1 MFGPVLREMLRTG
14 ATLGHHPTV
23 HIAVESS
30 AATPGT
36 TVLDAVARAPHD
48 RADEP
53 FEPVGG
59 AAASNLINVP
69 ALTTLVRSFAAQY
82 YGDAE
87 ATAAFAT
94 QTLAEI
100 RPGERLLSANAQVFL
115 AVAEWLRGQAHRG
128 RTRHRVQR
136 HRVARDRPAHND
148 RVELPLA
155 GTDPACPGPPD
166 AAVQTCEQALDTL
179 VTAGRPAPAA
189 GPGYVGLAD
198 IAYQREREILV
209 LLAAGTPN
217 PRIAEELVVSL
228 DTVKKHVS
236 HLLGKLGAANRT
248 EAVTQARQLGLIPRD
263 SSPSKITAGAA
274 WPVSTPAS
282 PPAYSPWPRR
292 SGTTGEPVR
301 QPSAP

>member
-100 RPGERLLSANAQVFL
+100 KPGERL
-115 AVAEWLRGQAHRG
+115 
-128 RTRHRVQR
+128 
-136 HRVARDRPAHND
+136 
-148 RVELPLA
+148 
-155 GTDPACPGPPD
+155 
-166 AAVQTCEQALDTL
+166 
-179 VTAGRPAPAA
+179 
-189 GPGYVGLAD
+189 
-198 IAYQREREILV
+198 
-209 LLAAGTPN
+209 LLAAGTPT
-217 PRIAEELVVSL
+217 PRRGTGGQPGHGEKARQPPA
-228 DTVKKHVS
+228 
-236 HLLGKLGAANRT
+236 G
-248 EAVTQARQLGLIPRD
+248 QARRG
-263 SSPSKITAGAA
+263 
-274 WPVSTPAS
+274 
-282 PPAYSPWPRR
+282 
-292 SGTTGEPVR
+292 
-301 QPSAP
+301 